1 MTRSISDFDKVFVA
15 KDLML
20 SKAFYVFRTGT
31 TLEPLETTFG

>member
-20 SKAFYVFRTGT
+20 SKAFGGLRSGT
-31 TLEPLETTFG
+31 TLKPLETTF

>member
-20 SKAFYVFRTGT
+20 SKAFGELRSGS
-31 TLEPLETTFG
+31 TLKPLENTF